1 MPATV
6 KWDDEAQTILC
17 CKIVSPLPWD
27 EFHEAVNEGIA
38 LIQQVAHFQGIL
50 IDVWEADDI
59 PPSGFINQA
68 RHFLQDAPDVPIV
81 MIGDI
86 AIIKAIV
93 APVSRIL
100 RQARQFHFAPTI
112 EEGRAIIL
120 ASNESNST

>member
-6 KWDDEAQTILC
+6 KWDDEAQTMIY

-27 EFHEAVNEGIA
+27 EFHEVINEGKA
-38 LIQQVAHFQGIL
+38 LIQQVADFRGIL
-50 IDVWEADDI
+50 VDVREADDI

-68 RHFLQDAPDVPIV
+68 RQFLQDAPDVPIV
-81 MIGDI
+81 MIGDT

-100 RQARQFHFAPTI
+100 RQARQFHFVATI